1 MKPAL
6 PPKLPELCR
15 LNVAELRAGYLARAF
30 SPVEVFDSIA
40 ARVAE
45 VEPVVHAFTTLTLDE
60 AHAEAMAAET
70 AYTRGRP
77 RPLEGIPFA
86 AKDLFDTQGLRTTYG
101 SAMFLDH
108 VPGRDAEA
116 IRRLRRAGALLVG
129 KTSTHEFAWGITSV
143 NQHVGTPLN
152 PWLPTRITGGSSG
165 GSAAAV
171 AALMV
176 PFALATDTGGS
187 VRIPSSFC
195 GVVGLKPTFGAIS
208 AAGVFPLS
216 PSLDHPSLMA
226 RDPGD
231 VADLLDLLSGFDA
244 ADPAT
249 LTTIAGRPGP
259 TTTRPPLRVGICAE
273 LEPVRLAPAV
283 AAVMAAAKEVLA
295 GLGAECVD
303 VGFPEAQ
310 LVGDAFGLTQR
321 AEAYN
326 VHVSRGLYP
335 QRAAEYG
342 DDVRHRLEA
351 AAEVDL
357 AQYLRAQRDRGAI
370 RAAFRHLF
378 QQVDVL
384 LTPASPVGP
393 PEPGVDNLDHFGER
407 LPLRSLV
414 MPFMV
419 PQDLAGLPA
428 VVVRAGFDG
437 DGIPIAIQLSGPS
450 GADHA
455 VLAVAQAFHGA
466 TEALQSRWPLVDPP
480 E

>member
-1 MKPAL
+1 MTPEVS
-6 PPKLPELCR
+6 PRVPELCR
-15 LNVAELRAGYLARAF
+15 LTLAEMRAGYLARAF
-30 SPVEVFDSIA
+30 SPVEVFDAVA
-40 ARVAE
+40 ARISE
-45 VEPVVHAFTTLTLDE
+45 VEPLVHAFTTLALDE
-60 AHAEAMAAET
+60 ARADAVAAET
-70 AYTRGRP
+70 AYARDRP

-86 AKDLFDTQGLRTTYG
+86 AKDLFDSRGLRTTYG
-101 SAMFLDH
+101 SGMFLDH
-108 VPGRDAEA
+108 VPDRDAEA
-116 IRRLRRAGALLVG
+116 IRRLRGAGALLVG

-143 NQHVGTPLN
+143 NQHIGTPRN
-152 PWLPTRITGGSSG
+152 PWLTTRITGGSSG

-195 GVVGLKPTFGAIS
+195 GLVGLKPTFGAIS

-231 VADLLDLLSGFDA
+231 LANLLEVLCGYDA

-249 LTTIAGRPGP
+249 LTTIAERTGP
-259 TTTRPPLRVGICAE
+259 AITPTPLRVGFCAE
-273 LEPVRLAPAV
+273 LEPVRLSPAV
-283 AAVMAAAKEVLA
+283 APVMVAAKERLV
-295 GLGAECVD
+295 GLGAELVD
-303 VGFPEAQ
+303 VRFPEAEM
-310 LVGDAFGLTQR
+310 VGDAFGLIQR

-335 QRAAEYG
+335 ERTAEYG
-342 DDVRHRLEA
+342 DDVRGRLEV

-357 AQYLRAQRDRGAI
+357 AHYLGAQRDRGAI
-370 RAAFRHLF
+370 KAAFRQLF

-384 LTPASPVGP
+384 LTPASPVSP
-393 PEPGVDNLDHFGER
+393 PEPGVEDLDHFDTCE
-407 LPLRSLV
+407 PLRSLV

-419 PQDLAGLPA
+419 PQDLAGIPA

-437 DGIPIAIQLSGPS
+437 DGIPVAIQLTGPR
-450 GADHA
+450 GADYA
-455 VLAVAQAFHGA
+455 VLAAAQAFYAA
-466 TEALQSRWPLVDPP
+466 TPEVQSRWPLVAPP
-480 E
+480 A

>member
-1 MKPAL
+1 MKPG
-6 PPKLPELCR
+6 PPPQLPELSR
-15 LNVAELRAGYLARAF
+15 LSVAELRAGYLARAF
-30 SPVEVFDSIA
+30 SPVEVFNAVA

-45 VEPVVHAFTTLTLDE
+45 VEPVVHAFTTLALDE
-60 AHAEAMAAET
+60 ARAEAVAAEA
-70 AYTRGRP
+70 AYARGRP

-86 AKDLFDTQGLRTTYG
+86 AKDLFDTRGLRTTYG
-101 SAMFLDH
+101 SRIFLDH
-108 VPGRDAEA
+108 VPQRDAEA
-116 IRRLRRAGALLVG
+116 IRRLRGAGAVLLG

-143 NQHVGTPLN
+143 NQHLGTPLN
-152 PWLPTRITGGSSG
+152 PWLPSRITGGSSG

-195 GVVGLKPTFGAIS
+195 GLVGLKPTFGSIS

-231 VADLLDLLSGFDA
+231 VADVLDLISGFDA

-249 LTTIAGRPGP
+249 LTTIAPRR
-259 TTTRPPLRVGICAE
+259 TTSAGAPIRVGICSD
-273 LEPVRLAPAV
+273 LSPVRLDPAV
-283 AAVMAAAKEVLA
+283 SLAMDGAREVLG
-295 GLGAECVD
+295 GLGVEWVD
-303 VGFPEAQ
+303 VRFPEAP
-310 LVGDAFGLTQR
+310 LVADAFGLTQR
-321 AEAYN
+321 AEAFD
-326 VHVSRGLYP
+326 VHVSRGLFP
-335 QRAAEYG
+335 LRAAEYG

-384 LTPASPVGP
+384 LTPASAVSP
-393 PEPGVDNLDHFGER
+393 PEPGAEELDHFGER

-428 VVVRAGFDG
+428 VVVRAGFDS

-455 VLAVAQAFHGA
+455 VLDLAQGFYGA
-466 TEALQSRWPLVDPP
+466 TQALQSRWPLVEPP
-480 E
+480 A